1 MYTFIWLLSYIK
13 ICYLYLNKS
22 RLLREHWKAYKL
34 KSEVLQLLNLPKDQ
48 GWCCSENTC
57 FLPFWPGY
65 IQDLAFQ
72 VGWVCFDPRPNS
84 NHFAENHTLGNV
96 NFLFTNFGLF
106 SCCICRLKKSVSAA
120 LATKQEELNE
130 ETERNQKKLRNFRT
144 SLTKLYF

>member
-1 MYTFIWLLSYIK
+1 MSVKRVMYTFIWLLSYIK

-65 IQDLAFQ
+65 IQDLAFL

-96 NFLFTNFGLF
+96 IFLFTNFGLF
-106 SCCICRLKKSVSAA
+106 SCCIYRLKKKCFGSFGY
-120 LATKQEELNE
+120 KPGRPQR
-130 ETERNQKKLRNFRT
+130 RNRT
-144 SLTKLYF
+144 QPEKNSKF